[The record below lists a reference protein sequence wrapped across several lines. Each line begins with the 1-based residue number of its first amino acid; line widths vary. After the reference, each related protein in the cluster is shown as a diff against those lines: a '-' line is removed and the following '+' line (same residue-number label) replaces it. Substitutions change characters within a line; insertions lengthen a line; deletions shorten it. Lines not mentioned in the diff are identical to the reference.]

1 MSMASTISCKDGSIE
16 VLHEYSMER
25 VLQLV
30 EDHIGP
36 DAVDYIDDVHRE
48 MRRTRSDDEDWEQVS
63 DGYRNMLVDTMRELE
78 SALGQFRKRL
88 NRDKLYIQL
97 VQIHDNIYKNI

>member
-1 MSMASTISCKDGSIE
+1 MASTICCKDGSVE

-30 EDHIGP
+30 EDHIGQ

-48 MRRTRSDDEDWEQVS
+48 MRRTRSDDEDWERVS

-78 SALGQFRKRL
+78 SILGQFGKRL
-88 NRDKLYIQL
+88 NRDKLYTHL

>member
-1 MSMASTISCKDGSIE
+1 MAATICCKDGSVE

-25 VLQLV
+25 VLKLV

-48 MRRTRSDDEDWEQVS
+48 MRRTRSDDEDWERVS
-63 DGYRNMLVDTMRELE
+63 DGYRNMLVSTMQELE
-78 SALGQFRKRL
+78 SILRQFNKRL
-88 NRDKLYIQL
+88 NRDKLFTQL
-97 VQIHDNIYKNI
+97 NNIYNNIYKNI

>member
-1 MSMASTISCKDGSIE
+1 
-16 VLHEYSMER
+16 MER

-48 MRRTRSDDEDWEQVS
+48 MRRTRSDDEDWERVS

-88 NRDKLYIQL
+88 NRDKLYTQL